1 MTIEFVCHQC
11 GHEFHIPRTF
21 AGATGRCEKC
31 GATVSIPKIHAADD
45 TAVDLAAYEVDAD
58 AENNLETTSETRHPN
73 YPSLTLLRY
82 VLLGVTIV
90 VVVTICVM
98 LAINITQGVLEAR
111 EEDRLTELVDTTI
124 TNANTSADAN
134 QFAQALQALHDA
146 LGQLASSELNT
157 SEHRLRLRQEI
168 STRVFPI

>member
-1 MTIEFVCHQC
+1 M
-11 GHEFHIPRTF
+11 
-21 AGATGRCEKC
+21 
-31 GATVSIPKIHAADD
+31 SIPKIHAADD